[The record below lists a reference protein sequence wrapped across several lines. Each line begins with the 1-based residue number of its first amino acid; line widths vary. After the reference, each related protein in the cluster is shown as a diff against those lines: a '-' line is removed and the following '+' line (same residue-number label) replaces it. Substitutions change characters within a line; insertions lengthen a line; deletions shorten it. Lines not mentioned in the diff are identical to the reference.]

1 MITLDTFSGICN
13 SVDDLFTKT
22 HVLNKTKSKIV
33 KTFNMITRIYE
44 AKKLIKHILWDC
56 KCQFNS
62 RACN

>member
-33 KTFNMITRIYE
+33 KTLNMITRIYE
-44 AKKLIKHILWDC
+44 AKKLIKHFMGL
-56 KCQFNS
+56 
-62 RACN
+62 